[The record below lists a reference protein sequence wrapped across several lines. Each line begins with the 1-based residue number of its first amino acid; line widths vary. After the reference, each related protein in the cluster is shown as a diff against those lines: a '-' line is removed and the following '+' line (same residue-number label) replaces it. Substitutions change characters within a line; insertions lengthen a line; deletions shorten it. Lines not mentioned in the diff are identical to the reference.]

1 MRRVVS
7 LHGRH
12 TKFGEISAPEPD
24 APDGWSRIDIPGA
37 DAARKLSA
45 DGDALAVRLADGS
58 GWFLME
64 QTAPERSLSGFAE
77 PGRAMVYASPDDFKP
92 SVYAE
97 LEFAAYGPDAE
108 HTVRFSLP
116 KELP

>member
-1 MRRVVS
+1 MQA
-7 LHGRH
+7 H
-12 TKFGEISAPEPD
+12 
-24 APDGWSRIDIPGA
+24 
-37 DAARKLSA
+37 
-45 DGDALAVRLADGS
+45 RLFAC
-58 GWFLME
+58 L
-64 QTAPERSLSGFAE
+64 SLSLLAIAE

-108 HTVRFSLP
+108 HAVRFSLP